1 MPAPEHIIE
10 TVLQR
15 NLNADGT
22 IDPCAATADLA
33 QLYRKS
39 TQWYD
44 SLKAASNDIEHYKKR
59 HAFKPNDP
67 SPTGSIVVLNEGKER
82 VWAFYQDM
90 KPRYARMRIAL
101 VQKKMDE
108 HILAADLEIDFWRQ
122 KFGL

>member
-1 MPAPEHIIE
+1 MPAPDREIE
-10 TVLQR
+10 LVLQR
-15 NLNADGT
+15 NRNSDGT
-22 IDPCAATADLA
+22 LDPSAATADLA

-39 TQWYD
+39 PQWYD
-44 SLKAASNDIEHYKKR
+44 SLKAASKDIEDYKKR

-67 SPTGSIVVLNEGKER
+67 SPSGSIVVLNEGKER

-108 HILAADLEIDFWRQ
+108 HNQAGDQEIDFWRH